1 MRLGKLT
8 AACHSCTS
16 TPMTLYART
25 FSGHVLSRLGRVSA
39 TGNRG
44 SPDATNRTLRN
55 EDSAQQGVSSLPL
68 HARITA
74 CSLHSGGEGG
84 SQKQVRESACQFYR
98 IDAASVCTRAF
109 MKSVMANKLHVFL
122 ASKSAPYVPTTANGV
137 ECPHISRVNVAGQ
150 KRCTFSPFGT
160 KSTEVKSHF
169 VHIAHL

>member
-1 MRLGKLT
+1 MSCHALAGSLRLE
-8 AACHSCTS
+8 
-16 TPMTLYART
+16 
-25 FSGHVLSRLGRVSA
+25 
-39 TGNRG
+39 NRG

-68 HARITA
+68 HAQITA

-122 ASKSAPYVPTTANGV
+122 ASKNAPYVPTTANGV

-150 KRCTFSPFGT
+150 KQVHVFAIWYQKHRSRKSFCTHCASLRVTATVMSSNQEIFLDSRSPHGT
-160 KSTEVKSHF
+160 LKR
-169 VHIAHL
+169 